1 MRSPPPGTVAR
12 GRDHV
17 GDRVIATGQDENED
31 AKRVPLPLTRA
42 LLENGRARFDEI
54 CATCHGV
61 LGDGVSVVAEKMRLR
76 KPPSLFEARI
86 SQQAPGR
93 VFRTISQGFGL
104 MPSYAAALSID
115 ERWAVVAYIEA
126 LRLSQ
131 AAPVAELSPALRA
144 ELARR
149 AP

>member
-1 MRSPPPGTVAR
+1 
-12 GRDHV
+12 
-17 GDRVIATGQDENED
+17 
-31 AKRVPLPLTRA
+31 
-42 LLENGRARFDEI
+42 
-54 CATCHGV
+54 
-61 LGDGVSVVAEKMRLR
+61 
-76 KPPSLFEARI
+76 
-86 SQQAPGR
+86 
-93 VFRTISQGFGL
+93 